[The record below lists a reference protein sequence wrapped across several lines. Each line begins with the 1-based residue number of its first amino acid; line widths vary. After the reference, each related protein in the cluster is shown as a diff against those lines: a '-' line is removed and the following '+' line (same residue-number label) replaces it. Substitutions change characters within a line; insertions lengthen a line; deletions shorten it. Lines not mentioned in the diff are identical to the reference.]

1 MNVASLSPLLVTLA
15 RSGLTTGLP
24 DREPMAAGLDKIAW
38 EELASLAHTHG
49 LSALAGAGARA
60 SGLTPP
66 AEVRAAWQRGSRA
79 AALRECRAWDE
90 TRLILDAWRP
100 AGIEPIFLKGVLLGL
115 RHYPAP
121 GLRPFGDID
130 LLVPAAQ
137 RGAAA
142 AALLG
147 LGYQCTDDLDA
158 GGKAWC
164 LENHFHWTFMR
175 AGAFPVEL
183 HWSLSFNFPPTP
195 ADLEAVCRRA
205 EWVECPAGRVR
216 ALGAVDE
223 ALALAA
229 HVTSH
234 CFHLPLRCHAD
245 FAAILPHFTPA
256 DWSCLWGRA
265 EGLGRGRDLRAVL
278 GVGRALGFL
287 DLAPGD
293 AARVDADRSLDLPF
307 LAHYA
312 AECPFVAAPE
322 RWLDVR
328 NAPSPQAALAR
339 LYRVAFPRYTHLWTP
354 QAAGEG
360 RPARI
365 YAAAW
370 GRRAIRLLGGL
381 RDLPK
386 LAADC
391 RRTARV
397 HRAFGDRRRRQ

>member
-1 MNVASLSPLLVTLA
+1 MNAAALSPVLVALA
-15 RSGLTTGLP
+15 RSGLTGQP
-24 DREPMAAGLDKIAW
+24 VPEPMAAALNDIAW
-38 EELASLAHTHG
+38 DDLASLAHPHG
-49 LSALAGAGARA
+49 LSALVGAGARV

-66 AEVRAAWQRGSRA
+66 PEVEAAWRHGARI
-79 AALRECRAWDE
+79 AALREGRAWDE
-90 TRLILDAWRP
+90 IGLILGAWRP
-100 AGIEPIFLKGVLLGL
+100 EGIEPIFLKGVLLGA

-130 LLVPAAQ
+130 LLVPDAQ
-137 RGAAA
+137 RDAAV
-142 AALLG
+142 AALLE

-164 LENHFHWTFMR
+164 LENHFHWKFMR
-175 AGAFPVEL
+175 TGAFPVEL
-183 HWSLSFNFPPTP
+183 HWSLTFTFPPTP
-195 ADLEAVCRRA
+195 ADLEVVCRRA
-205 EWVECPAGRVR
+205 EWVDCPAGRVR
-216 ALGAVDE
+216 ALGPVDE

-245 FAAILPHFTPA
+245 FAAILPRFTRA
-256 DWSCLWGRA
+256 QWSCLWERA
-265 EGLGRGRDLRAVL
+265 EEMGQGRDLRAVL

-287 DLAPGD
+287 HLAPED
-293 AARVDADRSLDLPF
+293 AARVDADRSLDVPF
-307 LAHYA
+307 LARYA
-312 AECPFVAAPE
+312 AECPFVSAPE

-328 NAPSPQAALAR
+328 NAPSPQAALVR

-354 QAAGEG
+354 QSEGAGH
-360 RPARI
+360 PARI

-370 GRRAIRLLGGL
+370 GRRTVRLLGGL